1 MKRKE
6 KPHIV
11 DHRTRSLED
20 LENDRWGEPTFGS
33 SVVQRVHAARTKPIR
48 DLTAGELRL
57 LISQKVGLPYLVP
70 LALEKLDADPLTW
83 GSFYEGDL
91 LAAVLALPP
100 ETVAR
105 HSGWRERI
113 DQIAQRYFEEINR
126 LEGSASLRDD
136 MRSRYD
142 RFKNGR

>member
-1 MKRKE
+1 MKRRE

-33 SVVQRVHAARTKPIR
+33 SVVQRVHAARTKPIQ
-48 DLTAGELRL
+48 DLTTGELRL

-70 LALEKLDADPLTW
+70 LALEALHADPLAR

-91 LAAVLALPP
+91 LAAVLALPS

-105 HSGWRERI
+105 HSGWREQI
-113 DQIAQRYFEEINR
+113 DQIAQRYFEEADR
-126 LEGSASLRDD
+126 LEDLGSLRDD
-136 MRSRYD
+136 MRSSFD
-142 RFKNGR
+142 RFKNG